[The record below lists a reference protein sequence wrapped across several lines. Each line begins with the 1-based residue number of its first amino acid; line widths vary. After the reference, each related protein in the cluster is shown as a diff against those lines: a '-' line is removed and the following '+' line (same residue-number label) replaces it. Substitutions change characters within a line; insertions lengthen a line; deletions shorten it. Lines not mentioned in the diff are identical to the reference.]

1 MNKELEIV
9 KELHLEL
16 DSVKKALVHL
26 QNSSINCREI
36 GLKQDYS
43 EDELEKWEAFT
54 ARYSRLSDMVT
65 QKIMNSILLIEGGN
79 TGSLLDKANFAEK
92 KNWVEKA
99 EDFRQ
104 LRLLRNY
111 IAHEYIKQ
119 NTNEIFELVVNN
131 HSRLHAFVTNI
142 LNYCSNNPIYK
153 I

>member
-1 MNKELEIV
+1 MSKELEIL

-16 DSVKKALVHL
+16 ESVKKGLVHL
-26 QNSSINCREI
+26 QSSLLSCSKI
-36 GLKQDYS
+36 GLKQDYQ

-54 ARYSRLSDMVT
+54 ARYSRLSDIVT
-65 QKIMNSILLIEGGN
+65 QKIMSSILLIETGS

-99 EDFRQ
+99 EQFRQ

-119 NTNEIFELVVNN
+119 NTNEIFETVLENQPN
-131 HSRLHAFVTNI
+131 LRAFALKI
-142 LNYCSNNPIYK
+142 INYCTGNPMYK
-153 I
+153 V